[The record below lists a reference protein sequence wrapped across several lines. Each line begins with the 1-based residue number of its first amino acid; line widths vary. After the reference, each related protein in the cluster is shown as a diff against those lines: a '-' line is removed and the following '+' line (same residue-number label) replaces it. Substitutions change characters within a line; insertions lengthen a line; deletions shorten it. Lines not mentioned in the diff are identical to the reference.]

1 MILGELSRQLKP
13 TGRAFKFPKGGNADG
28 VLGVMD
34 ASIEECVVNL
44 GSILDSILPDNPNFT
59 DVDATIWEKRL
70 GLLSGTD
77 LELRKKAIMRR
88 LNSPGQSKGRQ
99 SLIYIQSQ
107 LQAAGFDVWL
117 HENKVSDGMGGYVVT
132 NPGDGTGGYTQHGL
146 GVHGISTHGSNGFP
160 YNSIVANY
168 DRKEFELEPVFSD
181 LELRFTFFIGG
192 QTFPN
197 FASVP
202 ANRERE
208 FRKLILTLK
217 PQHMVAYLLI
227 NYV

>member
-1 MILGELSRQLKP
+1 MILGDLARQLKP
-13 TGRAFKFPKGGNADG
+13 KGRAFRFPKGGNADG
-28 VLGVMD
+28 VLSVTSGAIQTCVT
-34 ASIEECVVNL
+34 SIY
-44 GSILDSILPDNPNFT
+44 SILDTILPDNPNFSEA
-59 DVDATIWEKRL
+59 DAAIWEKRL
-70 GLLSGTD
+70 GLLQGTD
-77 LELRKKAIMRR
+77 LETRKKAIMRK
-88 LNSPGQSKGRQ
+88 LNSPGQCKGRQ

-107 LQAAGFDVWL
+107 LQAAGFEVWL
-117 HENKVSDGMGGYVVT
+117 HENKFSDGSGGYVVT

-146 GVHGISTHGSNGFP
+146 GIHGVSTHGASGFP

-168 DRKEFELEPVFSD
+168 DRKELETSPVYSD
-181 LELRFTFFIGG
+181 IELRFTFFIGG

-202 ANRERE
+202 KNRERE